1 MKTSLKIV
9 IRKIPRSPSFGIQ
22 KYRRRFQADFAK
34 SSSR

>member
-1 MKTSLKIV
+1 MKRSLKAV
-9 IRKIPRSPSFGIQ
+9 IRKMPLSPRRGIQ